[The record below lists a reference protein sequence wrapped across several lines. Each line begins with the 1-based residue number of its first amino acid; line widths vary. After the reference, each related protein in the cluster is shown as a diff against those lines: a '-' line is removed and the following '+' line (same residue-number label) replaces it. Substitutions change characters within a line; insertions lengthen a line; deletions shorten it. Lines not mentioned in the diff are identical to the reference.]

1 MTLLAYAAIFVL
13 LVAFYA
19 GVPRPPKPPAPP
31 PHQRYM
37 GPT

>member
-19 GVPRPPKPPAPP
+19 GTPPRPPTRPA
-31 PHQRYM
+31 
-37 GPT
+37 